1 MTDLTSTQAFWLGH
15 LCPLSWAKTIDR
27 DINAARNIQTAGLA
41 GLACGATGAGAA
53 A

>member
-1 MTDLTSTQAFWLGH
+1 MWH

-41 GLACGATGAGAA
+41 GCACGATGAEGSGLAA
-53 A
+53 I